1 MEENCCEF
9 RFPFFSLC
17 VCFSLAVSVCVWV
30 ALKQTEKTRI
40 ATHTHSH
47 RQRRSSVVR
56 LHKRDMFVRWRWL
69 RQGDNALFFL
79 HFLFVWCVGWMGK
92 KKITEANA
100 ADKRDTARYNDDDDK
115 KCDALKILILY
126 YIWVHKGTRIPR
138 AHTLFSISHIIHM
151 LANGSF
157 KHENTIILLSAS
169 WLCALCA
176 VLDARVMLLADGFF
190 LSFSSCFYW
199 EKKKPEGWEWQQNAM
214 RKVHD
219 SGKLNVCASF
229 TLAVCVCVLCV
240 CDNNGAQIFHPT
252 NHTHTQT
259 HTTHML
265 HMHTAAH
272 TECQSVP
279 INFDSKLLPLKHN
292 RNSLFIYIKSFS
304 VTFMW
309 DV

>member
-1 MEENCCEF
+1 
-9 RFPFFSLC
+9 
-17 VCFSLAVSVCVWV
+17 
-30 ALKQTEKTRI
+30 
-40 ATHTHSH
+40 
-47 RQRRSSVVR
+47 
-56 LHKRDMFVRWRWL
+56 MFVRWRWL

-92 KKITEANA
+92 KKISEANA

-169 WLCALCA
+169 WLCALCCARCSCDA
-176 VLDARVMLLADGFF
+176 VGRWIFFFVFFVFLL
-190 LSFSSCFYW
+190 
-199 EKKKPEGWEWQQNAM
+199 KKTPEGWEWQQNAM

-229 TLAVCVCVLCV
+229 TLAVCVCVVCV
-240 CDNNGAQIFHPT
+240 RQ
-252 NHTHTQT
+252 
-259 HTTHML
+259 
-265 HMHTAAH
+265 
-272 TECQSVP
+272 
-279 INFDSKLLPLKHN
+279 
-292 RNSLFIYIKSFS
+292 
-304 VTFMW
+304 
-309 DV
+309 